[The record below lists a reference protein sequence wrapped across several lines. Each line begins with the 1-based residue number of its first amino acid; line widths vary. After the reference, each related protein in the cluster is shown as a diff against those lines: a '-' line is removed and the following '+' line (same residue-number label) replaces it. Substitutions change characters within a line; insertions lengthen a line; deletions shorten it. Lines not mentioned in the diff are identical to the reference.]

1 MGNKARITRCLQGDK
16 IAFKEFY
23 TLYSRAMLNA
33 SLRIVGNQE
42 EAEDILQESFLI
54 AFQKLK
60 DIRSDAEFGGYLKRV
75 VVNKSIDLIRKRRQD
90 LSSLEDVHISDVAD
104 EEDRIEYDPAL
115 LAECIADLPSGFRL
129 VLTLYLFEDY
139 SHREI
144 AEFLNISEGTSK
156 SQYNRARQKL
166 AELYHKK
173 SRTHA

>member
-1 MGNKARITRCLQGDK
+1 MDNKVRINRCLAGDK
-16 IAFKEFY
+16 IAYREFY

-33 SLRIVGNQE
+33 SLRIVGSQE

-60 DIRSDAEFGGYLKRV
+60 EIRSDAEFGGYLKKV
-75 VVNKSIDLIRKRRQD
+75 VVNRSIDLVRKKKPD
-90 LSSLEDVHISDVAD
+90 LSSLDNVQVAD
-104 EEDRIEYDPAL
+104 SAEEESCVKYDPAVL
-115 LAECIADLPSGFRL
+115 SECIADLPSGFRV
-129 VLTLYLFEDY
+129 VLTLYLFENY

-173 SRTHA
+173 TMTHA